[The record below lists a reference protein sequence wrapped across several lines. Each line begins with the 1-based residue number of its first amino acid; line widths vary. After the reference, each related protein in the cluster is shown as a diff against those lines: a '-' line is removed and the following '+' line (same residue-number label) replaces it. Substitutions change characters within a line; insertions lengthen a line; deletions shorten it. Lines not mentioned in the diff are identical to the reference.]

1 MVPMTPIPFRIETF
15 WLTNLNVGSIRVME
29 ILAKVDLVKSGFSDC
44 RIKPIRINSAK
55 KQIGDEKS
63 QFPLHSVSSSG
74 DK

>member
-1 MVPMTPIPFRIETF
+1 MVLTTPIPFRIETF
-15 WLTNLNVGSIRVME
+15 WLTNLNVGIIRVME
-29 ILAKVDLVKSGFSDC
+29 MSAKVDLVKSGFSDC
-44 RIKPIRINSAK
+44 RIKLIRINSVK